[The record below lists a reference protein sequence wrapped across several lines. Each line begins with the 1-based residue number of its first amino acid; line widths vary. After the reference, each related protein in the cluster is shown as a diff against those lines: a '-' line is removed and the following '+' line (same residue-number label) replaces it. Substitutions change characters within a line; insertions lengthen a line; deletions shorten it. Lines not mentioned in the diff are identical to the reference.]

1 MEMFLQ
7 LLGFL
12 TSGAHQVV
20 FTANCVVL
28 ICPILKQYLKLN
40 IFENIQNLFLLW
52 QKNSIPKPLNLLHA
66 IIFLDYFTKKVKQ
79 KITFGSFNVCFTK

>member
-12 TSGAHQVV
+12 TSEAHQVV

-52 QKNSIPKPLNLLHA
+52 QKNSPKTFEPTPCHYFLRLLHKKGKTKN
-66 IIFLDYFTKKVKQ
+66 YFRFFQ
-79 KITFGSFNVCFTK
+79 CMFY